1 MAAAPE
7 LLTLLQD
14 ELARLQVDALIV
26 PRADQYQGEEVQAC
40 DERLAAVTGFTGSA
54 GNLIICADQAVLFVD
69 GRYTT
74 QAPQQ
79 IGNRPIQ
86 VINSG
91 EESLASWIARQPQI
105 ATVGVDPWLM
115 TVQQAEH
122 LQTVMSDSQ
131 SLVALEGNPVD
142 RLWQARPPANKARL
156 REHPIEF
163 AGQGTADKKQ
173 RVQAAL
179 PDGSALFVGA
189 SEQVSWLLN
198 VRSDALETTP
208 VALSYAILQADG
220 SIDWIVHEASARS
233 AASLK
238 LDRVSVT
245 RDAVKALGQLRSPL
259 VFDPSATPWAIEQIL
274 QAMPKPV
281 VCKRAPSPIAL
292 MQAKKN
298 EAELAGMREAHVID
312 GAVMVEF
319 LAWLDTQLP
328 GFLDEYQAADM
339 VDSMRKAKGA
349 TGLAF
354 STISASGPN
363 AALPHYRASADS
375 ARPSEAGEIYLV
387 DSGGHYAM
395 GTTDITRVTLM
406 GVPTDEQRRLYT
418 LVLQG
423 HLALMRARFPEG
435 TTGQALDILARLP
448 LWEAGLDFDHG
459 TGHGVGAVLSVH
471 EGPQRIGKPVSGANL
486 VALAQGM
493 VVSVEPGYYRPGEL
507 GIRIENLVAVQPQ
520 PMPGDERPMLGFE
533 NLTWCPYERAL
544 IDVGMLSDQERQQVD
559 DYHRQTLAKLRGRL
573 SAPDRAW
580 LELACRPL

>member
-1 MAAAPE
+1 MAAAPD
-7 LLTLLQD
+7 LLTHLQD
-14 ELARLQVDALIV
+14 DLQRLEVDALIV
-26 PRADQYQGEEVQAC
+26 PRADQYQGEEVQSC

-54 GNLIICADQAVLFVD
+54 GNLIICADKAVLFVD

-79 IGNRPIQ
+79 IGTRPIE

-91 EESLASWIARQPQI
+91 EESLAAWIARQPQI
-105 ATVGVDPWLM
+105 STVGVDPWLV
-115 TVQQAEH
+115 TVQQAQH
-122 LQTVMSDSQ
+122 LQAAMNENQ
-131 SLVALEGNPVD
+131 SLVPLESNPVD
-142 RLWQARPPANKARL
+142 RFWKDRPAANKARL
-156 REHPIEF
+156 REHPLEF
-163 AGQGTADKKQ
+163 AGQSAADKKQ
-173 RVQAAL
+173 RVLSAL
-179 PDGSALFVGA
+179 PEGAALFVGA
-189 SEQVSWLLN
+189 TEQVSWLLN

-208 VALSYAILQADG
+208 VALSYAILHADG
-220 SIDWIVHEASARS
+220 SLDWIVHEASARS

-238 LDRVSVT
+238 LEQVSVT
-245 RDAVKALGQLRSPL
+245 RDAVKALGQLRTPL
-259 VFDPSATPWAIEQIL
+259 VFDPAATPWAIEQIL
-274 QAMPKPV
+274 QAMPKPIT
-281 VCKRAPSPIAL
+281 CKRLASPIAL

-406 GVPTDEQRRLYT
+406 GVPTDEQKRLYT

-423 HLALMRARFPEG
+423 HLALMRTRFPEG
-435 TTGQALDILARLP
+435 TSGQALDILARIP

-471 EGPQRIGKPVSGANL
+471 EGPQRIGKPVNGANL
-486 VALAQGM
+486 VALSQGM

-520 PMPGDERPMLGFE
+520 PLPGDERPMLGFE

-544 IDVGMLSDQERQQVD
+544 IDVGMLSDQERRQVD
-559 DYHRQTLAKLRGRL
+559 DYHTQTLAKLRGRL